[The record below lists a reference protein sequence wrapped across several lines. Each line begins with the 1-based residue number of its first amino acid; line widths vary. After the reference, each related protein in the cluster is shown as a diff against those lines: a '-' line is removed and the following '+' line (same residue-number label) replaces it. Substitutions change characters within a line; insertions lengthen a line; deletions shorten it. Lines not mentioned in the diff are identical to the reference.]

1 VTDLLDRIAVR
12 TPCGRCGGAY
22 DVTLRQVLAAQ
33 DQMHEGCLVADERD
47 CPPLT
52 YSPLADR
59 RSVEAFAAAWEQL
72 VRHVERGG
80 RSIQILGGR

>member
-1 VTDLLDRIAVR
+1 MTDLLDRIAVR

-22 DVTLRQVLAAQ
+22 DVTLRQILAAQ

-59 RSVEAFAAAWEQL
+59 ATVEAFAETWERL
-72 VRHVERGG
+72 VRHVEQHG
-80 RSIQILGGR
+80 RSLRILGAR

>member
-1 VTDLLDRIAVR
+1 MTDLLDRVAVR

-33 DQMHEGCLVADERD
+33 VQMHEGCLVADERD

-59 RSVEAFAAAWEQL
+59 ATVEAFAAAWEQL
-72 VRHVERGG
+72 VGHVERGG
-80 RSIQILGGR
+80 RAVRILGA

>member
-1 VTDLLDRIAVR
+1 MTDLLDRIAVS

-22 DVTLRQVLAAQ
+22 DVTLRQILAAQ

-59 RSVEAFAAAWEQL
+59 ASVQAFAAAWELL
-72 VRHVERGG
+72 VRQVERAG
-80 RSIQILGGR
+80 RSVQILGA